1 MEVTAGTGP
10 RGGFSITHMLHSIIP
25 SFVRR
30 TKAARGAG
38 FKKETQS
45 LLASRPGHTPAKP
58 EDRSSA
64 AFSRMLYTLAGGGT
78 LCGVAALVLLIVST
92 ATDFWMQYR
101 YSGSSANQGLWRF
114 CINHKCHA
122 HTITVAFWDA
132 TRAFMLLA
140 VLSCFAGVV
149 LGLSAFTN
157 GTKNRRVRTGGIAL
171 VLSGF
176 LALLALAIYTGVT
189 VTFFGKRFL
198 DWRFSWSYIIGWV
211 AVILAFAAGVFQL
224 CAYQRTNAEPA
235 PSNNPDS

>member
-1 MEVTAGTGP
+1 
-10 RGGFSITHMLHSIIP
+10 
-25 SFVRR
+25 
-30 TKAARGAG
+30 
-38 FKKETQS
+38 
-45 LLASRPGHTPAKP
+45 
-58 EDRSSA
+58 
-64 AFSRMLYTLAGGGT
+64 MLYTLAGGGT

-122 HTITVAFWDA
+122 HTISVAFWDA

-149 LGLSAFTN
+149 LGLSNAHNYQFQKHV
-157 GTKNRRVRTGGIAL
+157 GLYGCYFLESYLLTGYIDL
-171 VLSGF
+171 FFIYFFISSHPPFSGF

-189 VTFFGKRFL
+189 VTFFGKRFV

-211 AVILAFAAGVFQL
+211 AIILAFAAGVFQL
-224 CAYQRTNAEPA
+224 CAYQQTTAEPA

>member
-1 MEVTAGTGP
+1 
-10 RGGFSITHMLHSIIP
+10 
-25 SFVRR
+25 
-30 TKAARGAG
+30 
-38 FKKETQS
+38 
-45 LLASRPGHTPAKP
+45 
-58 EDRSSA
+58 
-64 AFSRMLYTLAGGGT
+64 MLYTLAGGGT

-122 HTITVAFWDA
+122 HTITYVLSQTCRPQPGCLMWHTAFWDA

-149 LGLSAFTN
+149 LGLSVQHIYFHAYVLL
-157 GTKNRRVRTGGIAL
+157 KRVIFP
-171 VLSGF
+171 LSTGF

-189 VTFFGKRFL
+189 VTFFGKRFV

-211 AVILAFAAGVFQL
+211 AIILAFAAGIKKALSIISPLLLFL
-224 CAYQRTNAEPA
+224 CHHFSVMPNHSVSSDTGI
-235 PSNNPDS
+235 

>member
-1 MEVTAGTGP
+1 MASSEK
-10 RGGFSITHMLHSIIP
+10 RFSKIGSESGLQLLN
-25 SFVRR
+25 V
-30 TKAARGAG
+30 
-38 FKKETQS
+38 S
-45 LLASRPGHTPAKP
+45 LQ
-58 EDRSSA
+58 DRSSA

>member
-1 MEVTAGTGP
+1 
-10 RGGFSITHMLHSIIP
+10 
-25 SFVRR
+25 
-30 TKAARGAG
+30 
-38 FKKETQS
+38 
-45 LLASRPGHTPAKP
+45 
-58 EDRSSA
+58 
-64 AFSRMLYTLAGGGT
+64 MLYTLAGGGT

-114 CINHKCHA
+114 CINHKCHV
-122 HTITVAFWDA
+122 HTITVGECLRKQSITYLLSGTIGSFWDA

-157 GTKNRRVRTGGIAL
+157 GNKSRRVRTGGIAL
-171 VLSGF
+171 ILSGF

-211 AVILAFAAGVFQL
+211 AIILAFAAGICCNITFNSRSMVAF
-224 CAYQRTNAEPA
+224 TVG
-235 PSNNPDS
+235 